1 MIYAELP
8 FRGWGFNVN
17 AYDAEMSTC
26 FCDKACNY
34 KNVR

>member
-8 FRGWGFNVN
+8 FGGWGFN

-26 FCDKACNY
+26 FGDKAGNY

>member
-1 MIYAELP
+1 MQNSPLGIGGLT
-8 FRGWGFNVN
+8 FN

-26 FCDKACNY
+26 SGGKAGNY